1 MIWQPAQLVGLETED
16 LVPADEQLE
25 HAAQNGL
32 RGNVADRHYFDF
44 DVPLPGRG
52 MCSLTVVFGR
62 VLAVPSLTN
71 LPEMALRSPI
81 RLWGVFLLMTKFVA
95 GILPQRIVWK
105 REFFTQTRD
114 VSCALRLCR
123 IHKFMYVDCS

>member
-1 MIWQPAQLVGLETED
+1 MIWHPAQLVRQEAED
-16 LVPADEQLE
+16 LVLEDEQLE
-25 HAAQNGL
+25 YGAQNDPG
-32 RGNVADRHYFDF
+32 GNVVGRHYFDL

-81 RLWGVFLLMTKFVA
+81 RLWGVFLLMIKFVT

-105 REFFTQTRD
+105 REFF
-114 VSCALRLCR
+114 S
-123 IHKFMYVDCS
+123 